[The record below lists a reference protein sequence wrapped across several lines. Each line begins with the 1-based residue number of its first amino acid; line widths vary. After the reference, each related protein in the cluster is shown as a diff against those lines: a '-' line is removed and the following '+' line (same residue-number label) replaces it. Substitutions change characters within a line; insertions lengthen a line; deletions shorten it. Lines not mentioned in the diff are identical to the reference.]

1 MYAVFPSGVIATPPG
16 FVPAVMVLVA
26 VSILETELDPVLATY
41 AVFPSGV
48 NATPLGYVPTVMVLV
63 TVSVAVS
70 ITDTEP
76 DRLLVTYAVFPSGV
90 NATPPGAVPTV
101 MVLVTLSPRREGR
114 VPGMFI
120 LFWPSAVVVVCAF
133 VGAIPIVVSTAV
145 AIVMI
150 TILAPRVFAGVFMST
165 RSWFCAHPIC
175 KDSWWHRVV
184 SLSFSLLSTHTAQC
198 VLCHTAS

>member
-1 MYAVFPSGVIATPPG
+1 MYAVLPSGVIATP
-16 FVPAVMVLVA
+16 
-26 VSILETELDPVLATY
+26 Y
-41 AVFPSGV
+41 
-48 NATPLGYVPTVMVLV
+48 GYLPTVMVLV

-76 DRLLVTYAVFPSGV
+76 DPLLVTYAVFPSGV

-101 MVLVTLSPRREGR
+101 MVLVTVSLSPRREDR

-120 LFWPSAVVVVCAF
+120 LFWPGAAVVVVCAF
-133 VGAIPIVVSTAV
+133 VGAIPIVVNTAV